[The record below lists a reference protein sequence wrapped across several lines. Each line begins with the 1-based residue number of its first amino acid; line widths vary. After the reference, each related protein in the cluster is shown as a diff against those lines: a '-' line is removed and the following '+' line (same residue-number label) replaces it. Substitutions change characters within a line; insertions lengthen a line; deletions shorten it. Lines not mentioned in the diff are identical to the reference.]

1 LNSLGWIQPW
11 CATTSSSAPTDSWLP
26 LAASDTKK
34 FATCLNGW
42 KWSAFGENDFFLRKT
57 RWRILKIRSGSG
69 QSWPNFCPQR
79 QLLTPHSTL
88 ILHLPSVYM
97 SHTMVYFTL
106 FPVGTPIPPHPYT
119 LHHCFRGFTENN
131 THRRD
136 GYSLKSN
143 DFFGGRDSTPP
154 CSNAISPSGSVMII

>member
-1 LNSLGWIQPW
+1 MDGNDQPYGKMFF
-11 CATTSSSAPTDSWLP
+11 SSKNALENINNPEWEWTELTKLLP
-26 LAASDTKK
+26 STP
-34 FATCLNGW
+34 
-42 KWSAFGENDFFLRKT
+42 AFD
-57 RWRILKIRSGSG
+57 
-69 QSWPNFCPQR
+69 
-79 QLLTPHSTL
+79 LLTPHSYFISPLSTCHTL
-88 ILHLPSVYM
+88 HC
-97 SHTMVYFTL
+97 TL
-106 FPVGTPIPPHPYT
+106 FPVGTPIPPHPNT